1 MSMRE
6 RNRERKKVKKK
17 HTLLSLILKM
27 EVLRVYLLHSRNSLR
42 SQASTKSKL

>member
-6 RNRERKKVKKK
+6 KSREKKKVKKE

-27 EVLRVYLLHSRNSLR
+27 EVLRVCLLHSRNSLR